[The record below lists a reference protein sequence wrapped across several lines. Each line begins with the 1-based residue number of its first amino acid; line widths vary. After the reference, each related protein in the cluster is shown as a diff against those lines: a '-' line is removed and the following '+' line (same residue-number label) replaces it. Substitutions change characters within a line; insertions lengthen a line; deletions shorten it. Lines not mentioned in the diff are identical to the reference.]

1 VPDQTRYQ
9 LVKKR
14 YHHKKPAKCG
24 DIILLLPS
32 SIATST
38 VIVEA
43 IGDRELFVELDS
55 GSLAILIKRH
65 KNISI
70 VMTAG
75 FIGWVYNDEWIP
87 ENI

>member
-1 VPDQTRYQ
+1 MRTQAGYCMI
-9 LVKKR
+9 KKR
-14 YHHKKPAKCG
+14 LHHKKPAKGG